1 MARVTRLLAALSRDA
16 STLDGHVDGVEAMAA
31 RRRHRRDH
39 ATFVERADGAEGASR
54 DAAAARRDDR
64 AREGIPTV
72 HADAE
77 ALARAPELDAAD
89 VRSKIFLGILRR
101 DPRLDRVAS
110 YLDVV
115 LGVQT
120 CVEIVALT
128 STPSPRR
135 LSTRRTG

>member
-1 MARVTRLLAALSRDA
+1 MPARHAVARLPAALTRRVDYLTATSTA
-16 STLDGHVDGVEAMAA
+16 S

-39 ATFVERADGAEGASR
+39 ATFVERVDGAEGASR
-54 DAAAARRDDR
+54 DAAAARRDDGTGK
-64 AREGIPTV
+64 GIPTI

-101 DPRLDRVAS
+101 HARLDRVAS
-110 YLDVV
+110 YLNVV

-120 CVEIVALT
+120 
-128 STPSPRR
+128 
-135 LSTRRTG
+135 LSLIHI

>member
-1 MARVTRLLAALSRDA
+1 M
-16 STLDGHVDGVEAMAA
+16 
-31 RRRHRRDH
+31 
-39 ATFVERADGAEGASR
+39 EGASR

-89 VRSKIFLGILRR
+89 VGPEVLLRVLRR
-101 DPRLDRVAS
+101 HARLDRVAP
-110 YLDVV
+110 YLNVV

-120 CVEIVALT
+120 CVEINQ
-128 STPSPRR
+128 
-135 LSTRRTG
+135 